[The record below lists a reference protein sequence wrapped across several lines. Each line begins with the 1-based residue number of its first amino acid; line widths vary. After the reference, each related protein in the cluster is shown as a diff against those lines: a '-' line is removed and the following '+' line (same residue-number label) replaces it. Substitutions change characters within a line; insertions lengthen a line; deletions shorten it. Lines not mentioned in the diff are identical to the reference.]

1 MHDISTYCDNWQWP
15 GSWQQQTN
23 NKSGGGDCVQ
33 VVSKES
39 WRVAETVASLAMLP
53 LLLSL
58 LLPSMLTVSA
68 QPEILSLRLP
78 EVDSSRGYTSEGV
91 ISVMTG
97 QNILIETL
105 GNELS
110 NTSIVKLTTAVME
123 RGDDCDGSADRLL
136 VTKHIRLINSDTGK
150 MLLSISADDIIYSS
164 TQDTY
169 GICLKVGDI
178 FQYQG
183 NSPELSLQLY
193 RQLLPTWLMA
203 VFVTFLLC
211 LSGLFSGLNLG
222 LMALD
227 QRELQIIVKTGSE
240 NEQADAKERFSTFLY
255 QLYVI
260 SILITIHFRSNI
272 LDN

>member
-1 MHDISTYCDNWQWP
+1 MI
-15 GSWQQQTN
+15 
-23 NKSGGGDCVQ
+23 
-33 VVSKES
+33 
-39 WRVAETVASLAMLP
+39 
-53 LLLSL
+53 LLSL
-58 LLPSMLTVSA
+58 SLFLTSVCCHNL
-68 QPEILSLRLP
+68 PEILSLRLP
-78 EVDSSRGYTSEGV
+78 EVDGSKGYTEEGV
-91 ISVMTG
+91 ISVMVG

-105 GNELS
+105 GNNLD

-123 RGDDCDGSADRLL
+123 RGENCDGSAERLL
-136 VTKHIRLINSDTGK
+136 QTKHIRLGNSETNK

-169 GICLKVGDI
+169 RICLKVGDT

-183 NSPELSLQLY
+183 DAPELRIKLY
-193 RQLLPTWLMA
+193 RQLLPIWLMV

-240 NEQADAKERFSTFLY
+240 NEQADAKESY
-255 QLYVI
+255 QR
-260 SILITIHFRSNI
+260 SLIKN
-272 LDN
+272 

>member
-1 MHDISTYCDNWQWP
+1 MT
-15 GSWQQQTN
+15 
-23 NKSGGGDCVQ
+23 
-33 VVSKES
+33 
-39 WRVAETVASLAMLP
+39 L

-58 LLPSMLTVSA
+58 LASVSA

-91 ISVMTG
+91 IRVMTG

-110 NTSIVKLTTAVME
+110 NQSIVKLTTAIMD
-123 RGDDCDGSADRLL
+123 RGGDCDESEDRLL
-136 VTKHIRLINSDTGK
+136 LTKHIQLVTGDNDK
-150 MLLSISADDIIYSS
+150 MLLSISADDIIYSA

-169 GICLKVGDI
+169 RICLKVGDT

-183 NSPELSLQLY
+183 DVPELRLQLY
-193 RQLLPTWLMA
+193 KQLLPTWLMA

-240 NEQADAKERFSTFLY
+240 NEQADAKVRFPCFPY
-255 QLYVI
+255 QLN
-260 SILITIHFRSNI
+260 TRSKYFINVQ
-272 LDN
+272 